1 MASESIQD
9 NEEIGLMVCAWI
21 RMNIELSNET
31 QIPITIKKMVSDFT
45 KKCFKSKILNIHND
59 LDLIKILTKELSNK
73 FIKICDLI
81 YRASDSDFD
90 YEKFHDQFDE
100 EKYENLAG
108 NVVLI
113 KTEMG
118 SIFGGF
124 TSKSWNAKDKEE
136 GQITDKH
143 AFLFLLKSDEMNV
156 PVTFKL
162 KEYQQSHAI
171 YCYKDCGPIF
181 GEGHDIFIGKF
192 TSCSLQS
199 YYNEESSLSHDP
211 LIRSFE
217 GNGSEF
223 DLEDFEV
230 FGLNK

>member
-1 MASESIQD
+1 MAQIK
-9 NEEIGLMVCAWI
+9 LMVHGWI
-21 RMNIELSNET
+21 R
-31 QIPITIKKMVSDFT
+31 ITIKMDDNKDIPLTIQNIVTQFT
-45 KKCFKSKILNIHND
+45 QKCFKSSIILNFRQD
-59 LDLIKILTKELSNK
+59 LDLIQLLIKQLVRNKIKNLQ
-73 FIKICDLI
+73 IGDLI
-81 YRASDSDFD
+81 YRASDHDFNCAQ
-90 YEKFHDQFDE
+90 FHDKFNE
-100 EKYENLAG
+100 EKYKNLAG
-108 NVVLI
+108 NVVI
-113 KTEMG
+113 IQSTIG
-118 SIFGGF
+118 NIFGGF
-124 TSKSWNAKDKEE
+124 TSKSWNAKDKQE